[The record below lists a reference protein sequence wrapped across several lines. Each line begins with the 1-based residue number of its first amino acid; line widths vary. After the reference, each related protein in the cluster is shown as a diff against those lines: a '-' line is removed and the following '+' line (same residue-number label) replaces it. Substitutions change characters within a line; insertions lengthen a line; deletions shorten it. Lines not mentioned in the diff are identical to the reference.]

1 MLVLTERNTWGP
13 DMGEDL
19 ISAGTDLAQD
29 HHTRWK
35 DMLRSNSNVTRPEK
49 PQWKAAVKV
58 RSPSERS
65 YAEGGSLRTNRLGW
79 NRARSETR
87 STRSRS
93 PSPGLFGSTA
103 ASRAKQRE
111 AIISR
116 SRSSSAAQHGNNS
129 LRRHRSVSP
138 VRRPPAR
145 PLSSNSQVGRRADT
159 SLNSIMKNTERSTSS
174 QSTNSSYTGSITKSE
189 METNKSS
196 VWVAPKEN
204 PLEFQY
210 FRKNF
215 LDFKDDYQ
223 YCYNSSEYNSQGRS
237 LNIKN
242 SKKKVSYADSKKFV
256 SLGFRVL

>member
-1 MLVLTERNTWGP
+1 MAADLMTASTDLTEDNNTP
-13 DMGEDL
+13 
-19 ISAGTDLAQD
+19 
-29 HHTRWK
+29 WK
-35 DMLRSNSNVTRPEK
+35 NLLRSNSTLTRQEK

-65 YAEGGSLRTNRLGW
+65 YAEGGSLRTNRLG

-116 SRSSSAAQHGNNS
+116 SRSVSLAPQGNSSKKRN
-129 LRRHRSVSP
+129 RSVSP
-138 VRRPPAR
+138 VRRPVTVTR
-145 PLSSNSQVGRRADT
+145 PPSGNNQLDRKV

-174 QSTNSSYTGSITKSE
+174 QSTSSSYSSSVQRSE
-189 METNKSS
+189 MESFDNVHKSS

-215 LDFKDDYQ
+215 LDFKDDYL
-223 YCYNSSEYNSQGRS
+223 YCYNSSEYNSNERVK
-237 LNIKN
+237 NIKN
-242 SKKKVSYADSKKFV
+242 SKKKVSYADCKKYV